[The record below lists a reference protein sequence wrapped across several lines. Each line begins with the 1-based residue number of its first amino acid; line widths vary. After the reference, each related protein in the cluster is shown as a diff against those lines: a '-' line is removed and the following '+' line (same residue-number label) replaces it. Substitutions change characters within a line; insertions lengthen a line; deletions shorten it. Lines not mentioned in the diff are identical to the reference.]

1 LDTASSGNLIGFACE
16 NIKKDIVE
24 GFIKPGGKIV
34 VRELCERYGISGT
47 PVKQALN
54 RLVSEGLVES
64 IPRRGMRLQ
73 AVTWSEICDILEMR
87 RMMELYFADTVI
99 QALKNPGL
107 HEPFE
112 ENLAA
117 HLELAKNSADSA
129 QYQQVYQL
137 DRAFH
142 RLYLQC
148 AYNRKALQV
157 FDTLNSHAYSAYLYG
172 RQPRAKVVEGAMEY
186 RRIWDAMLTGDAQ
199 RVREEIA
206 LHFDN
211 AKDIIFLSLKA
222 AGEI

>member
-1 LDTASSGNLIGFACE
+1 MNTTASGNLIGFACE
-16 NIKKDIVE
+16 NIKKDIIE
-24 GFIKPGGKIV
+24 GFLKPGGKIV

-64 IPRRGMRLQ
+64 IPRRGMRLK
-73 AVTWSEICDILEMR
+73 AVTWSEVCDILDMR
-87 RMMELYFADTVI
+87 QMMELYFVDTVMLS
-99 QALKNPGL
+99 LKNPEL
-107 HEPFE
+107 HAAFE

-137 DRAFH
+137 DQAFH

-172 RQPRAKVVEGAMEY
+172 RQPRAKVVEGVTEH
-186 RRIWDAMLTGDAQ
+186 RCIWDALLAGDGQ
-199 RVREEIA
+199 LVRDEIA
-206 LHFDN
+206 LHFKN
-211 AKDIIFLSLKA
+211 AKDIIFLTLKA